1 MLGFAPLGAL
11 PLSDAGG
18 ASGGSGDVT
27 LTGAAYPVAIA
38 FAGGERSYG
47 QTLSGGAYPVCVSF
61 TPGARVAGAIL
72 PGASFPVAVALTGG
86 ARGIGATL
94 AGTAYPVSVSLAGGG
109 RYASGTILP
118 GASFPV
124 VLDFTPGGRVA
135 GAVMP
140 GAAFP
145 AALSFEGGGLSLT
158 LLGAALPALVELA
171 TGGRGVGSS
180 IVLARATIRL
190 RSSPLSWREIPVYTT
205 KYEDWFVIKGTA
217 RRAVHDVFA
226 VAAIHTPSEPN
237 GVQKACRVR
246 WHIRGQ
252 RLLGDLQGQGYG
264 EVISDADR
272 LVFNTEQLATA
283 GITLKRGDRLT
294 IPALNNST
302 FVLSVLDP
310 TDGPITQT
318 WEVERA

>member
-18 ASGGSGDVT
+18 ASGGSGGVT
-27 LTGAAYPVAIA
+27 LTGAAYPVAVA
-38 FAGGERSYG
+38 
-47 QTLSGGAYPVCVSF
+47 LSGGARAYGQALSGAGYPVGVSF
-61 TPGARVAGAIL
+61 TPGARLAGTIL
-72 PGASFPVAVALTGG
+72 PGASFPVALALTGG

-94 AGTAYPVSVSLAGGG
+94 AGAAYPVSVSLAGGG
-109 RYASGTILP
+109 RLLGTTLP
-118 GASFPV
+118 GAAYPV
-124 VLDFTPGGRVA
+124 VIGFTPGGRVA
-135 GAVMP
+135 GAVLP

-158 LLGAALPALVELA
+158 LPGAALPVLAALT

-180 IVLARATIRL
+180 IVIARATIRL

-272 LVFNTEQLATA
+272 LVFNTEQLATV